1 MILKEDINKKIQ
13 NDFGIDSNKAI
24 EILNHAIEKTDYLN
38 TDRIIRCIVF
48 LSKGNLN
55 DLQKNIITATND
67 PRDIM
72 LWAEYEKLSDD
83 FNYKRLRDFN
93 NTFEESTINVR
104 E

>member
-13 NDFGIDSNKAI
+13 NDFGIDSKKAI

-48 LSKGNLN
+48 ESKGNLN

-83 FNYKRLRDFN
+83 FNYKRIRDFN
-93 NTFEESTINVR
+93 NTFEESTINVS

>member
-1 MILKEDINKKIQ
+1 MILKEDIYKRIET
-13 NDFGIDSNKAI
+13 DFGTESNKAI
-24 EILNHAIEKTDYLN
+24 EILCHAIEKTDYLN

-48 LSKGNLN
+48 ESKGNLN

-72 LWAEYEKLSDD
+72 LWAEYEKLSDG
-83 FNYKRLRDFN
+83 FNYKRIRDFD

>member
-1 MILKEDINKKIQ
+1 MILKEDIYKRIET
-13 NDFGIDSNKAI
+13 DFGTESNKAI
-24 EILNHAIEKTDYLN
+24 EILCHAIEKTDYLN

-55 DLQKNIITATND
+55 DLQKYIIAAAND
-67 PRDIM
+67 PRDII

-93 NTFEESTINVR
+93 ISFEVSKINVR
-104 E
+104 V